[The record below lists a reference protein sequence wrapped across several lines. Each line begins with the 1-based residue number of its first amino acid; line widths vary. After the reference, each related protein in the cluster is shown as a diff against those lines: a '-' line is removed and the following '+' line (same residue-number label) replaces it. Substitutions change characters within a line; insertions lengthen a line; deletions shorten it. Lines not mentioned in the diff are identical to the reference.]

1 MTVAARFLHITD
13 THVTGSGEPLARDD
27 HKTKIPGIEQATRE
41 GALDLTLDRLRER
54 LVANNDKL
62 DAVVFTGDATLKGVV
77 EGHQAL
83 LDMLLK
89 YLEPVGITAAR
100 IVATPGNH
108 DVPKGTA
115 PGSTDRYR
123 AFVDVWRKAGC
134 ITPWLDG
141 IDLPNTSM
149 PDRHRLVGSNNLWAI
164 YPVNS
169 ANWSHVDSILPAP
182 LKDVWPDLH
191 RLLDKVDPEKAKKVR
206 KQLDELAQFDMA
218 RVSDAQLEELRQI
231 VNSTPLSS
239 TGQIRIAALHHHL
252 SAPSLRE
259 EVKAFADFTNL
270 QLLRRSLRDR
280 AIDVVMHGHKHEH
293 AARFEYI
300 YGGDGAGDDEPRRTL
315 VLSGATF
322 GPEREDDAARLITLE
337 GLPYVA
343 VLRAAPI
350 AVPRSG
356 TELSIGPAQMFR
368 LWRAP
373 RLKSEPVVI
382 QGTDFDAVYHQA
394 CAAAA
399 EEAAQ
404 STLIVHVDFTQDD
417 RFRLPVDYPLPE
429 AMTAAEREAWFDE
442 LVKWWQQERSNLD
455 QRVRYLHGV
464 RLHRFAGNIDQV
476 RRIKE
481 MLSRKGSSRALA
493 TLLDPARDFDSKGQ
507 GESFASFCL
516 VQFRRRT
523 AAVDSAVDVIGY
535 YRAQEFAR
543 WWPIN
548 VAELRTLQQR
558 VIKGT
563 KMVPGRVTTITAEAR
578 SLGKTP
584 TQVAMP
590 VIDRWLDQHPER
602 LHVLTNCFL
611 GHPSGTKIDEVVKR
625 QWMQTI
631 DDLEDATNK
640 FNPDGVPIPIDGLEV
655 LAANLAASA
664 PYGIAAT
671 FLRTLKQLITENL
684 RFEKS
689 EQTVE
694 DFDNWAARDLVP
706 DLRAQSRQLLF
717 PAEPS

>member
-13 THVTGSGEPLARDD
+13 THVTGSGEPLPRDD
-27 HKTKIPGIEQATRE
+27 LKTKFPRIEHATRE
-41 GALDLTLDRLRER
+41 DALDLTLDRLREK
-54 LVANNDKL
+54 LLADNEKL
-62 DAVVFTGDATLKGVV
+62 DAVVFTGDATSKGVV
-77 EGHQAL
+77 EGHEAL
-83 LDMLLK
+83 LNMLLTR
-89 YLEPVGITAAR
+89 LGPLGITPAT

-115 PGSTDRYR
+115 PSSSDRYS
-123 AFVDVWRKAGC
+123 AFLKVWRKAGC

-141 IDLPNTSM
+141 IDPPNTST
-149 PDRHRLVGSNNLWAI
+149 PEKHRLVGSDNLWAI

-169 ANWSHVDSILPAP
+169 ANWSHVNSILPDP

-191 RLLDKVDPEKAKKVR
+191 RLLDKVDHEKAKKVR
-206 KQLDELAQFDMA
+206 MQLDALAQFDMA
-218 RVSDAQLEELRQI
+218 RVSDAQLEELRRI

-239 TGQIRIAALHHHL
+239 AGQIRIVALHHHL

-270 QLLRRSLRDR
+270 QLLRRTLRDR
-280 AIDVVMHGHKHEH
+280 AIDVVMHGHKHEYT
-293 AARFEYI
+293 ARFEYI
-300 YGGDGAGDDEPRRTL
+300 YGDDGASGGEPRRTL

-322 GPEREDDAARLITLE
+322 GERQENDSARLITLE
-337 GLPYVA
+337 GLPYVP
-343 VLRAAPI
+343 VLGAAPI

-356 TELSIGPAQMFR
+356 TELSIGTAQTFR
-368 LWRAP
+368 LWQSP
-373 RLKSEPVVI
+373 RLENEPVVI
-382 QGTDFDAVYHQA
+382 QGADFDAVYHQA
-394 CAAAA
+394 CAAASN
-399 EEAAQ
+399 EAAQ

-417 RFRLPVDYPLPE
+417 RLRLPVDYPLPE
-429 AMTAAEREAWFDE
+429 SMTAVEREAWFDE

-455 QRVRYLHGV
+455 QRVRYLHGI

-493 TLLDPARDFDSKGQ
+493 TLVDPARDFDLKGQ
-507 GESFASFCL
+507 DESFASFCL

-523 AAVDSAVDVIGY
+523 AAEDSVVDVIGY

-578 SLGKTP
+578 SIGKSP

-602 LHVLTNCFL
+602 LHVLANCFL
-611 GHPSGTKIDEVVKR
+611 GNPSGTEADSLVKR

-631 DDLEDATNK
+631 DDLEAATQV

-655 LAANLAASA
+655 LAANLGASA
-664 PYGIAAT
+664 PQGTAAA
-671 FLRTLKQLITENL
+671 FLKTLRHLISENR

-689 EQTVE
+689 KQTVE
-694 DFDNWAARDLVP
+694 DFDSWGARGLIT
-706 DLRAQSRQLLF
+706 DLRSQSSRLLF
-717 PAEPS
+717 PTEGS